1 MKPCDKKTGVC
12 PPVCDSGFEGLHCNQ
27 SKEMNSDDSYSK
39 QGSYPPLIDEAE
51 LSPLT
56 GKLFLKGVQ
65 TGFETHDQQFIKVEK
80 SGTQKAAVNQPKIAT
95 TEQPRQSVTSPNST
109 TLPKEHSLKGKHG
122 INDSQSELFAAEIEK
137 LKLEMEYIKLMMKKV
152 SSEIEILELKKNSLS
167 TNCSSLSQ
175 SEQL

>member
-1 MKPCDKKTGVC
+1 M
-12 PPVCDSGFEGLHCNQ
+12 
-27 SKEMNSDDSYSK
+27 
-39 QGSYPPLIDEAE
+39 
-51 LSPLT
+51 
-56 GKLFLKGVQ
+56 
-65 TGFETHDQQFIKVEK
+65 
-80 SGTQKAAVNQPKIAT
+80 NQPKIAT

-122 INDSQSELFAAEIEK
+122 INDNQSELFAAEIEK